1 LTEVNVD
8 QSALYVEFEGAR
20 GERRPVS
27 ARPRAPRS
35 GIKVRIPVE
44 REVFESG
51 SVYLLYRRGYGDMV
65 LGASH
70 KRDVL
75 ESVRARLGSSAAA
88 YEIAAVP
95 VVRPQ
100 AAVEAE

>member
-1 LTEVNVD
+1 MEA
-8 QSALYVEFEGAR
+8 QPSLYVEFEGLR
-20 GERRPVS
+20 GERKPVS

-44 REVFESG
+44 PEVFAAG
-51 SVYLLYRRGYGDMV
+51 SVFLLYRRGYGDLV

-70 KRDVL
+70 NRDVL
-75 ESVRARLGSSAAA
+75 EGVRLKLGASAKA

-95 VVRPQ
+95 VMSNVL
-100 AAVEAE
+100 EAE

>member
-1 LTEVNVD
+1 MSLGL
-8 QSALYVEFEGAR
+8 QSSLYVEFEGLR
-20 GERRPVS
+20 GDRRPVS

-44 REVFESG
+44 PEALEAG
-51 SVYLLYRRGYGDMV
+51 SVFLLFRRGYGDMV

-70 KRDVL
+70 SRDVL
-75 ESVRARLGSSAAA
+75 ETARAKLGASAHA

-95 VVRPQ
+95 VFRHQ
-100 AAVEAE
+100 LEAE

>member
-1 LTEVNVD
+1 MGD
-8 QSALYVEFEGAR
+8 FQPSLYVEFEGLR

-27 ARPRAPRS
+27 AKPRAPRS

-44 REVFESG
+44 PEVFIAG
-51 SVYLLYRRGYGDMV
+51 SVFLLYRRGYGDLV

-75 ESVRARLGSSAAA
+75 ESVREKLGSSAHA
-88 YEIAAVP
+88 YEIASVP
-95 VVRPQ
+95 VVRGH
-100 AAVEAE
+100 AADFE

>member
-1 LTEVNVD
+1 MGDL
-8 QSALYVEFEGAR
+8 QPSLYVEFEGLR
-20 GERRPVS
+20 GERKPISLR
-27 ARPRAPRS
+27 RRAPRS

-44 REVFESG
+44 PEVFEQG

-75 ESVRARLGSSAAA
+75 ESVRMKLGASATS
-88 YEIAAVP
+88 YEIASVP
-95 VVRPQ
+95 VVR
-100 AAVEAE
+100 ATDVD

>member
-1 LTEVNVD
+1 MGDL
-8 QSALYVEFEGAR
+8 QPSLYVEFEGVR

-44 REVFESG
+44 PEVFASG
-51 SVYLLYRRGYGDMV
+51 SVFLLYRRGYGDMV

-70 KRDVL
+70 RREPL
-75 ESVRARLGSSAAA
+75 ESARDKLGSSAHA
-88 YEIAAVP
+88 YEIAMVP
-95 VVRPQ
+95 VVRSPQ
-100 AAVEAE
+100 SEA